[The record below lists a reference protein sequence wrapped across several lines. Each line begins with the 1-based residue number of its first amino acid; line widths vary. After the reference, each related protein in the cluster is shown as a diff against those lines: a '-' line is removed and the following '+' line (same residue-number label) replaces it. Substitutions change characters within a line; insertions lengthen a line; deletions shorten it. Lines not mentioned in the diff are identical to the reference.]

1 MSHAV
6 GVAVAYHST
15 FDGPIPKAIAVVR
28 SFDLLFLCI
37 DKMADRSN
45 YNRGQE
51 DEEDEEDIDETVF
64 ALVCLE

>member
-6 GVAVAYHST
+6 GVAVAYHSA
-15 FDGPIPKAIAVVR
+15 FDGSIPKAIAVVR
-28 SFDLLFLCI
+28 SFELLFLCI